1 MERMIYKRF
10 SLVVLLTVL
19 QSGMCEDYLVALAY
33 KGEDSYIRYIAGETG
48 GLVEIQNP
56 HFAYSTSRV
65 LGPFE
70 GDSDSVSGR
79 MQITRAIENKAVVVS
94 ASDEDVNIVVNAD
107 GVFSPLPISAL
118 GTKYILPSSLVPNS
132 SYRSLLLIATH
143 NMSTSVD
150 ISFRMKKGSVYFVNN
165 EYSDGDTLSNKLD
178 PYQTFMVYTPHDLNG
193 TVIKSEHSVA
203 VYSGIDYA
211 SKYTV
216 YDQLLPVK
224 HHGQEYVVA
233 VDDTKL
239 ELQIISEH
247 SHVQITFSTGVTIST
262 GERRLYNRSLEQGE
276 SLHFTTTRPVLVT
289 LSRADGYSS
298 VFTTV
303 PPVHSYVTQR
313 GYWPQSF
320 ATSLGYWSQENNL
333 NTTLKILT
341 ERTATVLFKSDRP
354 YNRLTWVDIPGS
366 RYKVGTLV
374 QSDRYTFRSTIIS
387 SDLPFTALSFFNG
400 SVYNIGYRVSAV
412 HYTDRSYL
420 MALPGN
426 TGHTDH
432 DHIPRI
438 LASAGETGGQWQIQD
453 PISGR
458 VWSRNF
464 NPYNTDYFYPISNRV
479 MLFLVHVR
487 DGSIHIT
494 GGMNFYT
501 SFSALPVSALGTK
514 YIMSSCLPPTG
525 NIYEYTYLSVL
536 VIATHSRKADVDVIF
551 RLEGNVTYD
560 GRTYNDGDTLSVRLD
575 KYQAFSINS
584 SSDMTRTIV
593 DATETIAVYSGTYVM
608 IRRVFETYA
617 QLLPVKYYGSEY
629 VLAINDSDDKR
640 QGLSYQ
646 LQVVT
651 DHSDTSI
658 MFNNGSLVSM
668 GKDGLYRKQCGS
680 FDTFY
685 FNTTRPA
692 SVTLCAAGTFYY
704 TDGLI
709 VVPPVTLYST
719 QTTQQV
725 PGVMQILT
733 FQENNNFQETHKVHS
748 TVSSPPITW
757 KKVSGT
763 RFKVGTLSGGSYTTT
778 IRSNYSFAVL
788 GYHHFTIY
796 NGGYNFRTYLDA
808 ATTTPDGIGNKLNT
822 GGSLQETSTPDGRGN
837 NLNTSVAFQATSTP
851 DGIGNKLNTGGSL
864 QADGSN
870 NAALIVGIISGVVI
884 VALLVAFMSYVF
896 YIRKNTMPLKRV
908 AEQGADAPSTSN
920 IYTVPD
926 SVAEGAADEATY
938 TELTTNCTPVDVS
951 IADSSATYVNFEG
964 GK

>member
-1 MERMIYKRF
+1 MIYKCF
-10 SLVVLLTVL
+10 SLVVLLMVL
-19 QSGMCEDYLVALAY
+19 QSGKGEDYLVAVAY
-33 KGEDSYIRYIAGETG
+33 KGEYSYITYIAGETG

-56 HFAYSTSRV
+56 HFAYRTSRV

-70 GDSDSVSGR
+70 GDSYSVSGR
-79 MQITRAIENKAVVVS
+79 MQITRALETVVS
-94 ASDEDVNIVVNAD
+94 ASDDAVTVVVEAD
-107 GVFSPLPISAL
+107 GVFSPLPISDL
-118 GTKYILPSSLVPNS
+118 GTKYIVPSSLAPNS
-132 SYRSLLLIATH
+132 SYQSLLLIAAH
-143 NMSTSVD
+143 NMSTNVD
-150 ISFRMKKGSVYFVNN
+150 IYFQMKKGSVYFVNN
-165 EYSDGDTLSNKLD
+165 EYSDGDTLSHKLD
-178 PYQTFMVYTPHDLNG
+178 PYQTLMMYSPHDLNG
-193 TVIKSEHSVA
+193 TVINSEHSVA

-224 HHGQEYVVA
+224 HHGQEYVVT

-247 SHVQITFSTGVTIST
+247 NHVQITFSTWATVST
-262 GERRLYNRSLEQGE
+262 GERRLYTRLIEQGE
-276 SLHFTTTRPVLVT
+276 SLHFTTTHPVLVT
-289 LSRADGYSS
+289 LSRADGYNS

-303 PPVHSYVTQR
+303 PPVPSYVTQR
-313 GYWPQSF
+313 GYWPHSY
-320 ATSLGYWSQENNL
+320 ASLRGYWSQENNL
-333 NTTLKILT
+333 NTTLKIIT
-341 ERTATVLFKSDRP
+341 ERSATVLFKNERP

-374 QSDRYTFRSTIIS
+374 QPERYTFRPTIIS
-387 SDLPFTALSFFNG
+387 SDLPFTALSFYNG

-412 HYTDRSYL
+412 RDTVFLTDRSYL
-420 MALPGN
+420 MALPGYSRD
-426 TGHTDH
+426 THH
-432 DHIPRI
+432 VPRI
-438 LASAGETGGQWQIQD
+438 LASAGETGGQWQVQD
-453 PISGR
+453 TLSGR
-458 VWSRNF
+458 VWSRSF
-464 NPYNTDYFYPISNRV
+464 KPYNTDYFYPIFNRDFSV
-479 MLFLVHVR
+479 KLFLVLVR
-487 DGSIHIT
+487 DGEIHIR

-501 SFSALPVSALGTK
+501 PFSALPVSALGTK

-525 NIYEYTYLSVL
+525 NAFEYTYLSVL
-536 VIATHSRKADVDVIF
+536 VIATHSRKADVDIIL
-551 RLEGNVTYD
+551 RLKGNVTYN
-560 GRTYNDGDTLSVRLD
+560 GRTYRDGGTLKVRLD
-575 KYQAFSINS
+575 KYQTFSINS

-593 DATETIAVYSGTYVM
+593 NASETIAVYSGTYVM
-608 IRRVFETYA
+608 RRRVFETYA

-651 DHSDTSI
+651 DNSDASI
-658 MFNNGSLVSM
+658 MFNNGSAVSM
-668 GKDGLYRKQCGS
+668 GEDGLYRKQCGS
-680 FDTFY
+680 FETFY
-685 FNTTRPA
+685 FNTTRPTMA
-692 SVTLCAAGTFYY
+692 TLCAAGTHYY

-709 VVPPVTLYST
+709 VVPPVTLYSK

-733 FQENNNFQETHKVHS
+733 YQENNNFQETHNVHS

-757 KKVSGT
+757 KKVAGT
-763 RFKVGTLSGGSYTTT
+763 RFKVGTLLGGSYTTS

-788 GYHHFTIY
+788 GYDHFVIY
-796 NGGYNFRTYLDA
+796 NGGYNFKTYLDA
-808 ATTTPDGIGNKLNT
+808 ATSTPDGIGNTLNT
-822 GGSLQETSTPDGRGN
+822 GGSFQETSTPDGSGN
-837 NLNTSVAFQATSTP
+837 NLNTSVAF
-851 DGIGNKLNTGGSL
+851 

-870 NAALIVGIISGVVI
+870 NAALIVGIILGIVI

-896 YIRKNTMPLKRV
+896 YICKNTIKSV
-908 AEQGADAPSTSN
+908 EAQGADAPSTSN

>member
-19 QSGMCEDYLVALAY
+19 QSGMGEDSLVALAY
-33 KGEDSYIRYIAGETG
+33 KGKDSYIRYIAGETG

-56 HFAYSTSRV
+56 HFAYRKSSV

-70 GDSDSVSGR
+70 GDSDSVSDR
-79 MQITRAIENKAVVVS
+79 MQITRAIENKTVVIRASDDAVTVVV
-94 ASDEDVNIVVNAD
+94 EAD
-107 GVFSPLPISAL
+107 CVFSPLPISDL
-118 GTKYILPSSLVPNS
+118 GTKYIVPSSLAPNS
-132 SYRSLLLIATH
+132 NYQSLLLIAAH
-143 NMSTSVD
+143 NMSTNVD
-150 ISFRMKKGSVYFVNN
+150 ISFRMKKGSVNFVNN
-165 EYSDGDTLSNKLD
+165 EYSDGDTLSHKLD
-178 PYQTFMVYTPHDLNG
+178 PYQTLMMYTPHDLNG
-193 TVIKSEHSVA
+193 TVINSEHSVA

-211 SKYTV
+211 WNYTV

-224 HHGQEYVVA
+224 HHGQEYVVT

-247 SHVQITFSTGVTIST
+247 SHVHITFSTGATVST
-262 GERRLYNRSLEQGE
+262 GERRLYTRSIEQGE

-298 VFTTV
+298 AFTTV
-303 PPVHSYVTQR
+303 PPIHSYVKQR
-313 GYWPQSF
+313 GYWPHSY
-320 ATSLGYWSQENNL
+320 ATRRGYWSHSYATRRGYWSQENNL
-333 NTTLKILT
+333 NTTLKIIT
-341 ERTATVLFKSDRP
+341 ERSATVLFKNERP

-374 QSDRYTFRSTIIS
+374 QQERKTFRPTIIS
-387 SDLPFTALSFFNG
+387 SDLPFTALSFYNG

-412 HYTDRSYL
+412 HDLDRSYL

-426 TGHTDH
+426 TGHTH
-432 DHIPRI
+432 HHHIPRI
-438 LASAGETGGQWQIQD
+438 LASAGNTGGQWQVQD

-464 NPYNTDYFYPISNRV
+464 NPYNTDYFYQISNSV

-487 DGSIHIT
+487 DGAIHIR

-536 VIATHSRKADVDVIF
+536 VIATHSRKADVDIIF
-551 RLEGNVTYD
+551 RLEGHVTYD
-560 GRTYNDGDTLSVRLD
+560 GRTYSDGDTLSMRLD
-575 KYQAFSINS
+575 RYQTFSINS

-593 DATETIAVYSGTYVM
+593 NASETIAVYSGTYVM
-608 IRRVFETYA
+608 IRSVFETYA
-617 QLLPVKYYGSEY
+617 QLLPLKYYGSEY

-646 LQVVT
+646 LQVLT

-692 SVTLCAAGTFYY
+692 MATLCAAGTHYY

-733 FQENNNFQETHKVHS
+733 YQENNNFQETHKVHS

-808 ATTTPDGIGNKLNT
+808 
-822 GGSLQETSTPDGRGN
+822 ETSTPDGSGN

-851 DGIGNKLNTGGSL
+851 NESGNKLNTGGSL

-870 NAALIVGIISGVVI
+870 NAALIVGIILGIVI

-896 YIRKNTMPLKRV
+896 YIRKNTVKRV

-926 SVAEGAADEATY
+926 SVAEGAAGEATY
-938 TELTTNCTPVDVS
+938 TELTTNFTPVDVS